1 MPSGSVKPPMRYTLA
16 PEADSPTR
24 HVLVTS
30 DKERRRSPRTKAK
43 VPVEIY
49 TEGSTSPL
57 RGATSDLSLTGCYIE
72 SIFPFPMGTN
82 LELKLQLNDTLVLLA
97 TVVTSDPQVGNGIRF
112 TRVLPEDIEQ
122 LRAFLEAAEKSESH

>member
-1 MPSGSVKPPMRYTLA
+1 MRYTLA
-16 PEADSPTR
+16 PEADSPPR
-24 HVLVTS
+24 YVSVTPEN
-30 DKERRRSPRTKAK
+30 ERRHSPRIKLN

-49 TEGSTSPL
+49 TEGASSPL
-57 RGATSDLSLTGCYIE
+57 RGATSDLSVAGCYIE
-72 SIFPFPMGTN
+72 SIFPFPIGTN

-122 LRAFLEAAEKSESH
+122 LRIFLEDAEKSE

>member
-1 MPSGSVKPPMRYTLA
+1 MTPNN
-16 PEADSPTR
+16 
-24 HVLVTS
+24 
-30 DKERRRSPRTKAK
+30 ERRHSPRIKLK

-49 TEGSTSPL
+49 TEGATSPL

-72 SIFPFPMGTN
+72 SIFPFPIGTN
-82 LELKLQLNDTLVLLA
+82 LELKLQLNDTLVFLA

-122 LRAFLEAAEKSESH
+122 LRVFLEDAEKSESQ

>member
-1 MPSGSVKPPMRYTLA
+1 
-16 PEADSPTR
+16 
-24 HVLVTS
+24 
-30 DKERRRSPRTKAK
+30 

-49 TEGSTSPL
+49 RQGSTSPL

-72 SIFPFPMGTN
+72 SIFPFAIGTD

-122 LRAFLEAAEKSESH
+122 LRGFLQAAEKSE